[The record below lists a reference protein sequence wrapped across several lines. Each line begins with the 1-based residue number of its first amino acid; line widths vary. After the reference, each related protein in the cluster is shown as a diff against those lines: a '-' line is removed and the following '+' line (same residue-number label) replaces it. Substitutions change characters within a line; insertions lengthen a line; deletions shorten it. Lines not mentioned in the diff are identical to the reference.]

1 MSKIDYSELTLN
13 KYGNLSKNINLYVI
27 GIIGLN
33 SAAITAAF
41 SHADLLG
48 ECTDEVVIFFLCSIV
63 LAAFVRLM
71 PILGEY
77 CYIINIR
84 KKILDKFKRELVD
97 EDNNQDKFL
106 ADRGDQQAQ
115 ASLLSKE
122 LTGHKNVTTVTLV
135 FATLKI
141 LLLITSVVIFLTGI
155 LYASHNIKLI
165 QGDERAQLQIAERK
179 YHL

>member
-13 KYGNLSKNINLYVI
+13 KYENLSKNINLYVI

-48 ECTDEVVIFFLCSIV
+48 EHTDEVINFFLCSIV
-63 LAAFVRLM
+63 LAAFLRLM

-77 CYIINIR
+77 SYIINVR
-84 KKILDKFKRELVD
+84 KKILSEPKKELID
-97 EDNNQDKFL
+97 EDTFL
-106 ADRGDQQAQ
+106 ADRGNQQAQ
-115 ASLLSKE
+115 ANLLSKE
-122 LTGHKNVTTVTLV
+122 LTSHKNVTTVTLV
-135 FATLKI
+135 FSTLKI
-141 LLLITSVVIFLTGI
+141 LLLLTSVVIFLTGI

-165 QGDERAQLQIAERK
+165 
-179 YHL
+179 